1 MSVYTEDFYRA
12 LVDTPPAKPKWVDPY
27 GKTSNL
33 TPPDP
38 RGELTAFGKGIR
50 AFGDEVQATG
60 GGLTAMAGQALAN
73 VMPDAVKPY
82 AESMRDWGQE
92 VYKRNM
98 AESVAGS
105 QAPTAAMQDIGN
117 VKSISDFG
125 DYAAYQLGKGLPNLA
140 LMAAPG
146 IGWGGLAARGVGA
159 GLKEVAAGAA
169 AKTAAKAGLTGAAA
183 KTAVDDGVELALK
196 TSAAKMLK
204 GQAFN
209 KGMMKGSFA
218 SSLGY
223 EGGMAYGD
231 MTTGE
236 DAVKPND
243 ALLPA
248 LGVGVVNGLI
258 EMAEWGMAAKFLGIG
273 QEAVKKSVIQ
283 KIKEAP
289 ELSKKLVEIAKGV
302 TVGAAGGMAVEG
314 AQEGLQ
320 ELVNIAGERWA
331 KDEGLFDKMAP
342 EDWSRIKNA
351 AAAGG
356 LVGGVAG
363 GIGGPFRGSAA
374 GQVDSTEDLNKQ
386 VELAAQ
392 LGASL
397 NVPKQQADAAQQA
410 AAQQAA
416 QQSQKAAEA
425 ATKAKEAVINITIPG
440 AEFPNLQTELPGPTN
455 EGLIGNQT
463 FIPGERGPIP
473 EARRIEEQGDIIEGE
488 VVRPELP
495 GQRRLPGPGPQMGA
509 GEVPPRPGP
518 QPQSPGLPLLQ
529 GPTPENV
536 LLDEPGTN
544 RNIQPT
550 EPPPA
555 PTVPAIPPAPPAPM
569 APPAAAAEPI
579 PEPTTEPAPEP
590 LPLVFSDRGE
600 PFNGKSQATA
610 FRNRKGIKGEVV
622 PYGENQFAI
631 QPNEPWTRRLDEVEL
646 APNELVRIEE
656 DPRIQDP
663 EIMQRVRD
671 LATQI
676 GGWQE
681 TGGRLIRDEE
691 GKPVNRTVWVPKDER
706 WLDRP
711 KDVKPEHIKNGLA
724 KIEKI
729 IEQGQPLA
737 LPARE
742 RRAVTWLFDQA
753 ATDANSPVWGDGF
766 DAEQI
771 ANPAQPDGY
780 GLDTT
785 GTEETWRQS
794 PAFEG
799 GQGIYDSGQAPVS
812 EETQRIMAL
821 PQEEFSNELT
831 KFVNEDLSRDEQIS
845 PADVNEMVGLL
856 DNFNSTQDPAIR
868 AQADGWIGA
877 MEQAYGEPVVTTL
890 LNEYNRYRETP
901 YAKTTVP
908 TEGQGPVNAP
918 VPVPAN
924 VPANTAGPGQTY
936 PETGAGSD
944 ATEGQ
949 GSPGTPGT
957 LGQNVPT
964 DLGTD
969 WIAEDRTTKSKGNF
983 VLRRLEADGVPN
995 GFSLENKASAKAAE
1009 TKAFFA
1015 DEVEAIEKADPKTPM
1030 APGLVSFS
1038 FASSFPDIAAA
1049 YPNQEE
1055 LVTEINRK
1063 YYDDATITLTERN
1076 AFEGLAI
1083 NGSFDTAIEAAKGRS
1098 KNLLTIWRDDPAKF
1112 EEAKKLLGLE
1122 QDNWEFAGIHEG
1134 AALWLNPKTEWGVT
1148 NSTDRE
1154 GNLKFTLYDPKLKY
1168 AGTFDS
1174 MKEAKAAAQAPA
1186 KTAPTETGLAP
1197 PVEPVKEIPDPGAS
1211 LYSPDNVVDVDKV
1224 MDDVADEKGW
1234 TEESANDVIK
1244 AVEGRPTP
1252 DYQAVEELLLKQY
1265 QAGNVTRSQYSQL
1278 RRKLATQDLDGL
1290 YTTLQGITERD
1301 PNRDFLPRRKTGDYE
1316 LDAEASVDF
1325 DQLIPLLGRNLYQGG
1340 YVETTVKELIQNSF
1354 DASRTQSEKSGK
1366 NERVNII
1373 LNSGARTITVQ
1384 DTGIGM
1390 SPQEVNEFYFRIG
1403 GTGKDAT
1410 ETSGGKG
1417 IAKVLFLYAAG
1428 KINLTTTKDGITSF
1442 IETTPKDLFNK
1453 KSKIRAYRTP
1463 GEPNGTTVTLTVPE
1477 EYTDERGNKNAIWFP
1492 TSKNSFRAISRPLM
1506 GPVDF
1511 HWYTSW
1517 DADETPQQIVANVN
1531 DEDSALDI
1539 GARYSPEKH
1548 GLYFYTTVSTD
1559 HWDADLYFGKE
1570 RQRYGGSYSV
1580 LSRGV
1585 HQFDLRL
1592 KANDENLPYDVI
1604 INVKSRVGT
1613 KSEYYPFTNSR
1624 EEFSPNIEKD
1634 VEALKLY
1641 ITKYFEGKA
1650 AQETVQTFKDMKQL
1664 PRLVTQGANKELSL
1678 EDKVKAAEAM
1688 RQFIKD
1694 TPQETVDKPP
1704 PAKVVIKKGGDVYE
1718 TGADGK
1724 TSAEPVVTANE
1735 EKKRELSFKA
1745 EKAHQKLEDVVGEA
1759 GLDRTKPIFHNNTS
1773 ADYIGKFGEQAAQ
1786 FFAEMGTVV
1795 LEVMETL
1802 GQISTWRFKGFE
1814 KGSTTAIFGGVSID
1828 KTYRGLTLRTPSR
1841 LFLLNPLSPG
1851 KSRSLP
1857 GAAHG
1862 LYMTIVHEMA
1872 HNIASKHEEPFVL
1885 ALHEVDEMLADRGL
1899 DIEFQDKIGDILYKH
1914 RNIYNDMRA
1923 LYERSDTRNLAKPL
1937 EEGNKDK
1944 LARGGLEDSRSGRTD
1959 SREGTADAGVRSRFR
1974 ERMGGANRTG
1984 TRVGGESQAVNKGT
1998 GEKLESRKTKTRVV
2012 SRAEFEAAVAQYFPE
2027 GFLANAEKA
2036 GVLVINET
2044 SPEGSASGTFDP
2056 KTGVMTVNLDRMP
2069 IGEDP
2074 AGVLLHEGKH
2084 RSLREMLGDEQ
2095 HRKLYDDLVKLA
2107 KSGDVVA
2114 QQAVARGETFKDE
2127 WTKHEEALAYFTQSS
2142 TKPTGLWRR
2151 IINAIKAWW
2160 VGSQW
2165 NQALKAKGLDFKL
2178 TDELAVALTVRA
2190 MKQDKR
2196 GMGQQV
2202 AAVELPSTIS
2212 IDGIERSTT
2221 DSTGKPI
2228 QSTEEGVRN
2237 FWKWFGNSTLIDAQ
2251 GRPQVVYHGTRDSID
2266 AFDLEHPNRKD
2277 NGWLGKGV
2285 YITDELR
2292 LAEAYANL
2300 KRGAEDPTVL
2310 SLYARLENPYKATVD
2325 EKRMLSSASVAD
2337 IERWTEHLRSK
2348 NHDGVIL
2355 TFNDGTREILVFK
2368 PTQVKSATD
2377 NQGTFG
2383 ENDAGI
2389 YRSDVLESRV
2399 LDAINPF
2406 TMPERMRAYIF
2417 DPVDSNIGLSRFEHF
2432 RQYVQDRFLQMKKKQ
2447 EGVGGQLPPS
2457 QQVYE
2462 TEAASHGRKKDRVRE
2477 LQMKYLDPMLR
2488 LAAKN
2493 GWDLEKDVGNL
2504 AYARAALESNER
2516 LRLRSAKHFLNEL
2529 AKAVPAYPARK
2540 LKEDWKAMKDLLKN
2554 DPVFQAM
2561 SPQMRK
2567 RTIQQNTYNMLKQ
2580 AVQDMQQRYPSKEL
2594 TEFVEAFEAI
2604 DRQPTGMTD
2613 IDAQHIMT
2621 RWQGRADWADMQ
2633 QLLDL
2638 FDQMNR
2644 GSITAYVQS
2653 GMMTQE
2659 MAAQW
2664 MGAYQHYA
2672 TLHRE
2677 GYERETG
2684 GPGMGFSPA
2693 KPSKL
2698 RFYSAKR
2705 AVNVFSNTVMN
2716 AIRAQELAENNR
2728 VMQTLHNFILAHPDE
2743 EFWEVKGKTQ
2753 VAYLDDDGFVQFG
2766 ASKAIN
2772 PSHQALVYINGRMK
2786 LIEAKSDNEAALSII
2801 KALNNLSTPRL
2812 GPIMQLMMKANR
2824 FMASMNTSL
2833 SPEFFFINPIR
2844 DLLTAQFNWSD
2855 GEADQY
2861 RKQMLKDIPAAIKS
2875 LNKVFAQRRRNEPLD
2890 MNDPWTQWVRAYE
2903 QSGAT
2908 TGWLDVFETA
2918 QDQKEALEKRM
2929 KQLAPGMNWH
2939 KSLHEIG
2946 QWIEDHNA
2954 VMENA
2959 VRLVTFK
2966 ALVRDINQPA
2976 VPLLRA
2982 ANVAKDLTVNF
2993 NRRGTAG
3000 PAINALWMF
3009 AGAGI
3014 QGSARIIMALKNR
3027 KVQKMVGAAVVVSI
3041 LVDQLNRMLDDD
3053 DEYDKIPEHVKQRNL
3068 VFKNLTGVGPSYFT
3082 VPAPWGYNLF
3092 WYIGQKLSEGIAVQG
3107 GYGPKGWT
3115 PAKAGWDIA
3124 FTGYNAFMPVQGE
3137 TVAQALSPTVFDP
3150 IIQIAENKDAFS
3162 RQLRPE
3168 PFPGEVKPRTEQHWS
3183 NASDFS
3189 VSAAKLI
3196 GAMTGGD
3203 DVTAG
3208 GIDLSPEWLDA
3219 IGEQALGAVGRQLKD
3234 FGWDFTLAPALGL
3247 KEFEPEQLPVI
3258 RKFTAFPTSGQE
3270 TAIYHDRVAQVMDAQ
3285 RRMSAYTEGA
3295 RRNPEE
3301 ARALRQESGEL
3312 LRMADYT
3319 KDVEKQLKS
3328 IRQRMRLAESRGD
3341 SAGVKM
3347 LKDRMDLLRKRYN
3360 DTFER
3365 RVGG

>member
-73 VMPDAVKPY
+73 VTPDAVKPY

-183 KTAVDDGVELALK
+183 KTAVDDGIELALK

-243 ALLPA
+243 ALMPA

-258 EMAEWGMAAKFLGIG
+258 EMAEWGVAAKFLGIG

-283 KIKEAP
+283 KIKDTP
-289 ELSKKLVEIAKGV
+289 ELSKKAVELAKGV
-302 TVGAAGGMAVEG
+302 AVGAAGGMVVEG
-314 AQEGLQ
+314 TQEGLQ

-331 KDEGLFDKMAP
+331 KDEGLFDKLAP

-351 AAAGG
+351 AVAGG

-363 GIGGPFRGSAA
+363 GVGGPFRGSAA

-392 LGASL
+392 FGAGL
-397 NVPKQQADAAQQA
+397 NAPKQQADAAQQA

-416 QQSQKAAEA
+416 QQQAKAAEA
-425 ATKAKEAVINITIPG
+425 AAKAKEAVINITIPG

-473 EARRIEEQGDIIEGE
+473 ESRRIEEQGDIIEGE
-488 VVRPELP
+488 VIRPELA
-495 GQRRLPGPGPQMGA
+495 GQRRLPGPDIQMG
-509 GEVPPRPGP
+509 GEEIPPGP
-518 QPQSPGLPLLQ
+518 GPRPLLQ

-544 RNIQPT
+544 RNIPPT

-555 PTVPAIPPAPPAPM
+555 PPVPAVPPAPPAPM

-610 FRNRKGIKGEVV
+610 FRNRKGIKGDVV

-646 APNELVRIEE
+646 KPNELVRIEE

-691 GKPVNRTVWVPKDER
+691 GNPVNRTVWVPKDER

-729 IEQGQPLA
+729 IEQGQPIA

-742 RRAVTWLFDQA
+742 RRAVTWLFDQT

-766 DAEQI
+766 DAEQ
-771 ANPAQPDGY
+771 NTSPTQPDGY

-785 GTEETWRQS
+785 GAEEAGRQS

-799 GQGIYDSGQAPVS
+799 GQGVPVSGQAPVS
-812 EETQRIMAL
+812 EETRRIMAL

-868 AQADGWIGA
+868 EQADGWIGA

-908 TEGQGPVNAP
+908 AEGQGPVNAP

-924 VPANTAGPGQTY
+924 APANATGPGQTY
-936 PETGAGSD
+936 PETGASSD

-949 GSPGTPGT
+949 SPTGTPGA
-957 LGQNVPT
+957 LGQNVPVQPNKTEPASNLALSLFGDGIEGEEISPSRVANGNDSFQYALGKVTEDGKVAVFRRTVDQRGRYGGWRWETDADKLNPVTQAEDQNVPT

-969 WIAEDRTTKSKGNF
+969 WIAEDRTTK
-983 VLRRLEADGVPN
+983 
-995 GFSLENKASAKAAE
+995 
-1009 TKAFFA
+1009 
-1015 DEVEAIEKADPKTPM
+1015 
-1030 APGLVSFS
+1030 
-1038 FASSFPDIAAA
+1038 
-1049 YPNQEE
+1049 
-1055 LVTEINRK
+1055 
-1063 YYDDATITLTERN
+1063 
-1076 AFEGLAI
+1076 
-1083 NGSFDTAIEAAKGRS
+1083 
-1098 KNLLTIWRDDPAKF
+1098 
-1112 EEAKKLLGLE
+1112 
-1122 QDNWEFAGIHEG
+1122 
-1134 AALWLNPKTEWGVT
+1134 
-1148 NSTDRE
+1148 
-1154 GNLKFTLYDPKLKY
+1154 
-1168 AGTFDS
+1168 
-1174 MKEAKAAAQAPA
+1174 
-1186 KTAPTETGLAP
+1186 PTETGLAP
-1197 PVEPVKEIPDPGAS
+1197 PVEPVKEIPDPGTS

-1252 DYQAVEELLLKQY
+1252 EYKEVEELLLKQY

-1278 RRKLATQDLDGL
+1278 RRKLATQDLEGL

-1463 GEPNGTTVTLTVPE
+1463 GAPNGTTVTLTVPE

-1570 RQRYGGSYSV
+1570 RQRYGGSHSV

-1851 KSRSLP
+1851 ASRSLP

-1984 TRVGGESQAVNKGT
+1984 TRVGEKSQATDQGT

-2107 KSGDVVA
+2107 KSGDAVA

-2165 NQALKAKGLDFKL
+2165 NQSLKAKGLDFKL
-2178 TDELAVALTVRA
+2178 TDELAVALVVRA

-2202 AAVELPSTIS
+2202 AAVELPPTIS

-2228 QSTEEGVRN
+2228 HSTEEGVRN

-2292 LAEAYANL
+2292 LAKAYANL

-2310 SLYARLENPYKATVD
+2310 SLYARLENPYNATVD

-2417 DPVDSNIGLSRFEHF
+2417 DPMDSNIGLSRFEHF

-2493 GWDLEKDVGNL
+2493 GWDLEKDVGEL

-2594 TEFVEAFEAI
+2594 TEFVEAFGAI

-2613 IDAQHIMT
+2613 TDAQHIMT

-2672 TLHRE
+2672 TLRRE

-2743 EFWEVKGKTQ
+2743 EFWEVKGKAQ

-2772 PSHQALVYINGRMK
+2772 PSHQALVYIKGRMK

-2890 MNDPWTQWVRAYE
+2890 MNDPWTQWVRAFE

-2918 QDQKEALEKRM
+2918 QDKKEALEKRM

-3107 GYGPKGWT
+3107 GYGPKGWS

-3124 FTGYNAFMPVQGE
+3124 LTGYNAFMPVQGG

-3150 IIQIAENKDAFS
+3150 IFQIAENKDAFG

-3168 PFPGEVKPRTEQHWS
+3168 PFPGEVKPRTEQYWG

-3189 VSAAKLI
+3189 VAAAKLI

-3219 IGEQALGAVGRQLKD
+3219 IGEQALGSVGRQLKD

-3270 TAIYHDRVAQVMDAQ
+3270 TAVYHDRVAQVMDAQ

-3341 SAGVKM
+3341 SAGTKM

-3360 DTFER
+3360 ETFER

>member
-12 LVDTPPAKPKWVDPY
+12 LVDTPPAKPKWVNPY
-27 GKTSNL
+27 KNNGQTL

-38 RGELTAFGKGIR
+38 RGELSTVGKSLR
-50 AFGDEVQATG
+50 AFVDETQAAAG
-60 GGLTAMAGQALAN
+60 GVVEFAGAALGA
-73 VMPDAVKPY
+73 VSPAPVKPY
-82 AESMRDWGQE
+82 TDALTNWGKE
-92 VYKRNM
+92 VYERNT
-98 AESVAGS
+98 AEAVAGS
-105 QAPTAAMQDIGN
+105 QAPTSAAMQNMDKI
-117 VKSISDFG
+117 KSVSDLG
-125 DYAAYQLGKGLPNLA
+125 DWAAYQLPKGLANLATMYLPGWALAKKATQTAKATIKATAAAEAAKVAAKSKFGEAATKAAVDTAEKAALGTKAAQMQIGAAQAKAFGKGGA
-140 LMAAPG
+140 
-146 IGWGGLAARGVGA
+146 IGTLGFEGGLAMG
-159 GLKEVAAGAA
+159 E
-169 AKTAAKAGLTGAAA
+169 
-183 KTAVDDGVELALK
+183 
-196 TSAAKMLK
+196 
-204 GQAFN
+204 
-209 KGMMKGSFA
+209 
-218 SSLGY
+218 
-223 EGGMAYGD
+223 
-231 MTTGE
+231 MTTGKDAVAPE
-236 DAVKPND
+236 DAV
-243 ALLPA
+243 LPA
-248 LGVGVVNGLI
+248 LGVGALNGAI
-258 EMAEWGMAAKFLGIG
+258 EMAEFGMVAKYLGFGTDVI
-273 QEAVKKSVIQ
+273 KKGVIQ

-289 ELSKKLVEIAKGV
+289 DLSKKVVELVKGV
-302 TVGAAGGMAVEG
+302 GKGAALGVPVEG
-314 AQEGLQ
+314 GQEALQ
-320 ELVNIAGERWA
+320 ELVTIAGDRWA
-331 KDEGLFDKMAP
+331 KDEDIFGKLSE
-342 EDWSRIKNA
+342 EDWSRIRNS
-351 AAAGG
+351 AAAGA
-356 LVGGVAG
+356 LVGGTAG
-363 GIGGPFRGSAA
+363 AVLGPFQGSAA
-374 GQVDSTEDLNKQ
+374 PNDLTPEQNQKTI
-386 VELAAQ
+386 
-392 LGASL
+392 
-397 NVPKQQADAAQQA
+397 ADAARMGARFGGESIQQDADLAQQA

-425 ATKAKEAVINITIPG
+425 AAKAKEAVINITIPG

-495 GQRRLPGPGPQMGA
+495 GQRRLPGPGTQMGA
-509 GEVPPRPGP
+509 GEEVPPGPGP

-555 PTVPAIPPAPPAPM
+555 PPVPAVPPAPPAPM

-579 PEPTTEPAPEP
+579 PEPVAEPTTEPAPEP
-590 LPLVFSDRGE
+590 LPLIFSDRGE

-646 APNELVRIEE
+646 EPNELVRIEE

-663 EIMQRVRD
+663 EIMQRARE

-691 GKPVNRTVWVPKDER
+691 GNPVNRTVWVPKDDR

-729 IEQGQPLA
+729 IEQGQPIA

-753 ATDANSPVWGDGF
+753 STDANSSFWGDNF
-766 DAEQI
+766 DAEQ
-771 ANPAQPDGY
+771 NTSPTQPDGY

-785 GTEETWRQS
+785 GAEEAGRQGT
-794 PAFEG
+794 PVEG
-799 GQGIYDSGQAPVS
+799 GQGVPVSGQAPVS
-812 EETQRIMAL
+812 EETRRIMAL

-868 AQADGWIGA
+868 EQADGWIGA

-908 TEGQGPVNAP
+908 TEGQGPVNAA
-918 VPVPAN
+918 VPA
-924 VPANTAGPGQTY
+924 PANAPANATGPGQTY
-936 PETGAGSD
+936 PETGASSD

-957 LGQNVPT
+957 LGQTVPVQPNKTEPASNLALSLFGDGIEGEEISPSRVANGNDSFQYALGKVTEDGKVAVFRRTVDQRGRYGGWRWETDADKLNPVTQAEDQNVPT
-964 DLGTD
+964 KQPEVLESRPGPLWRSPLQEALASTKQPRAPAQQWLRPNPDYTPDNGKPKYQGLLSTLPGVKAEEIDDIGLND
-969 WIAEDRTTKSKGNF
+969 W
-983 VLRRLEADGVPN
+983 L
-995 GFSLENKASAKAAE
+995 E
-1009 TKAFFA
+1009 TKQGPVTREEIEGFVR
-1015 DEVEAIEKADPKTPM
+1015 DGGIKVEEVIKGGEETKGTAWYIGYVDGPAI
-1030 APGLVSFS
+1030 GSS
-1038 FASSFPDIAAA
+1038 FASQEDAAITMADLFAGRTDVEIRQGTNDRALRQNEPTKFGNYTLGGGENYRELLITIPKKPGFQSYHWTEPNVLAHIRFNERTDADGKKVLLVEEVQSDWHQAGRDKGYTADRARLEKEIAELKQQENEAWRAGLNGNEEAAQRYVALGTELNRLQTQLRNLPESIPDAPMKNTSTWAMLGMKRAIRWAAENGFDRVAWTPGKAQAERYDLSKQVSEIEYVKRDDDSYELYIRDINGEGIELPKEA
-1049 YPNQEE
+1049 YTSTE
-1055 LVTEINRK
+1055 LAGVVGKEVAEKIVKGEGRK
-1063 YYDDATITLTERN
+1063 YRGHIGRTLEGLDLKVGGQGIQTFYDKILPAEVGKYVKKFGGKVTTSQIPIQEY
-1076 AFEGLAI
+1076 FEG
-1083 NGSFDTAIEAAKGRS
+1083 NDQ
-1098 KNLLTIWRDDPAKF
+1098 
-1112 EEAKKLLGLE
+1112 LE
-1122 QDNWEFAGIHEG
+1122 PQFID
-1134 AALWLNPKTEWGVT
+1134 
-1148 NSTDRE
+1148 
-1154 GNLKFTLYDPKLKY
+1154 
-1168 AGTFDS
+1168 AGTTQEVWNIDLTPAL
-1174 MKEAKAAAQAPA
+1174 KEEVLKGPMLYAKEKAQKQKAKKAAAP
-1186 KTAPTETGLAP
+1186 
-1197 PVEPVKEIPDPGAS
+1197 
-1211 LYSPDNVVDVDKV
+1211 
-1224 MDDVADEKGW
+1224 
-1234 TEESANDVIK
+1234 
-1244 AVEGRPTP
+1244 
-1252 DYQAVEELLLKQY
+1252 
-1265 QAGNVTRSQYSQL
+1265 
-1278 RRKLATQDLDGL
+1278 
-1290 YTTLQGITERD
+1290 
-1301 PNRDFLPRRKTGDYE
+1301 
-1316 LDAEASVDF
+1316 
-1325 DQLIPLLGRNLYQGG
+1325 
-1340 YVETTVKELIQNSF
+1340 
-1354 DASRTQSEKSGK
+1354 
-1366 NERVNII
+1366 
-1373 LNSGARTITVQ
+1373 
-1384 DTGIGM
+1384 
-1390 SPQEVNEFYFRIG
+1390 
-1403 GTGKDAT
+1403 
-1410 ETSGGKG
+1410 
-1417 IAKVLFLYAAG
+1417 
-1428 KINLTTTKDGITSF
+1428 
-1442 IETTPKDLFNK
+1442 
-1453 KSKIRAYRTP
+1453 
-1463 GEPNGTTVTLTVPE
+1463 
-1477 EYTDERGNKNAIWFP
+1477 
-1492 TSKNSFRAISRPLM
+1492 
-1506 GPVDF
+1506 
-1511 HWYTSW
+1511 
-1517 DADETPQQIVANVN
+1517 
-1531 DEDSALDI
+1531 
-1539 GARYSPEKH
+1539 
-1548 GLYFYTTVSTD
+1548 
-1559 HWDADLYFGKE
+1559 
-1570 RQRYGGSYSV
+1570 
-1580 LSRGV
+1580 
-1585 HQFDLRL
+1585 
-1592 KANDENLPYDVI
+1592 
-1604 INVKSRVGT
+1604 
-1613 KSEYYPFTNSR
+1613 
-1624 EEFSPNIEKD
+1624 
-1634 VEALKLY
+1634 
-1641 ITKYFEGKA
+1641 
-1650 AQETVQTFKDMKQL
+1650 
-1664 PRLVTQGANKELSL
+1664 
-1678 EDKVKAAEAM
+1678 
-1688 RQFIKD
+1688 
-1694 TPQETVDKPP
+1694 
-1704 PAKVVIKKGGDVYE
+1704 
-1718 TGADGK
+1718 
-1724 TSAEPVVTANE
+1724 
-1735 EKKRELSFKA
+1735 
-1745 EKAHQKLEDVVGEA
+1745 
-1759 GLDRTKPIFHNNTS
+1759 
-1773 ADYIGKFGEQAAQ
+1773 
-1786 FFAEMGTVV
+1786 
-1795 LEVMETL
+1795 
-1802 GQISTWRFKGFE
+1802 
-1814 KGSTTAIFGGVSID
+1814 
-1828 KTYRGLTLRTPSR
+1828 
-1841 LFLLNPLSPG
+1841 
-1851 KSRSLP
+1851 
-1857 GAAHG
+1857 
-1862 LYMTIVHEMA
+1862 
-1872 HNIASKHEEPFVL
+1872 
-1885 ALHEVDEMLADRGL
+1885 
-1899 DIEFQDKIGDILYKH
+1899 
-1914 RNIYNDMRA
+1914 
-1923 LYERSDTRNLAKPL
+1923 
-1937 EEGNKDK
+1937 
-1944 LARGGLEDSRSGRTD
+1944 
-1959 SREGTADAGVRSRFR
+1959 
-1974 ERMGGANRTG
+1974 
-1984 TRVGGESQAVNKGT
+1984 
-1998 GEKLESRKTKTRVV
+1998 TKTRVV
-2012 SRAEFEAAVAQYFPE
+2012 SRAEFEAEVAKYLPKDFI
-2027 GFLANAEKA
+2027 AKAEKA
-2036 GVLVINET
+2036 GILIINET
-2044 SPEGSASGTFDP
+2044 SPEGAPSGTFNTR
-2056 KTGVMTVNLDRMP
+2056 TGVMTVNLDKMP
-2069 IGEDP
+2069 IDESV

-2084 RSLREMLGDEQ
+2084 RSLREMLGDAQ
-2095 HRKLYDDLVKLA
+2095 HTKLFNDLRALA
-2107 KSGDVVA
+2107 ARGDAVA
-2114 QQAVARGETFKDE
+2114 QRAVARGAQFKDE
-2127 WTKHEEALAYFTQSS
+2127 WTNHEEALAYYTQFV

-2178 TDELAVALTVRA
+2178 TDELAVALVVRA

-2196 GMGQQV
+2196 GLGRQAGRDQTLEMFVGEKANNIGSKKEAEELRAKGVGAEAVRKQTGWHQGKDGKWRFELDDSRVQWKTDWDAIPEAKLFDKSTLSLGEVLDAPELFAAYPDLKDVAFKKKAGFFDFFGRIQGWFNEDTNELTVTPYAQDPLSTALHEVQHWVQGKENFARGGNSKSVRLNNTEALGKLRRMMERKLSTLKQEAAPSWSSAGTDTGDNARRLIEQIDELVGNKSQLDTMYKKFDEVRDTKDGLTKIIDILDKKIKTDVDAAYKQDVAEYNKARDKINKANNDRFAQYEKDLDNHSKEWDELSEKIRDAINKRDSALADALRKERAALVMPQFDFSKNIPLPPYPSKFGESSNAGKLYKELKEAREEARKELAQV
-2202 AAVELPSTIS
+2202 KQEERAVESEL
-2212 IDGIERSTT
+2212 
-2221 DSTGKPI
+2221 K
-2228 QSTEEGVRN
+2228 TETAPY
-2237 FWKWFGNSTLIDAQ
+2237 S
-2251 GRPQVVYHGTRDSID
+2251 
-2266 AFDLEHPNRKD
+2266 DLQF
-2277 NGWLGKGV
+2277 
-2285 YITDELR
+2285 ELYR
-2292 LAEAYANL
+2292 MIAGEAEARNTQARQKLNAEQ
-2300 KRGAEDPTVL
+2300 RRNTPIGATQDVPDADLIVESTV
-2310 SLYARLENPYKATVD
+2310 NT
-2325 EKRMLSSASVAD
+2325 D
-2337 IERWTEHLRSK
+2337 I
-2348 NHDGVIL
+2348 
-2355 TFNDGTREILVFK
+2355 
-2368 PTQVKSATD
+2368 
-2377 NQGTFG
+2377 
-2383 ENDAGI
+2383 
-2389 YRSDVLESRV
+2389 LESRV

-2417 DPVDSNIGLSRFEHF
+2417 DPADSNLSLSRFERI

-2447 EGVGGQLPPS
+2447 EGVKGQLPPS

-2493 GWDLEKDVGNL
+2493 GWDLEKDVGEL

-2529 AKAVPAYPARK
+2529 AKVVPAYPARK

-2594 TEFVEAFEAI
+2594 TEFVDAFEAI

-2613 IDAQHIMT
+2613 TDAQHIMT
-2621 RWQGRADWADMQ
+2621 RWQGRADWTDMQ

-2743 EFWEVKGKTQ
+2743 DFWEVKGKTQ

-2772 PSHQALVYINGRMK
+2772 PSHQALVYIKGRMK

-2833 SPEFFFINPIR
+2833 SPEFFFVNPIR

-2875 LNKVFAQRRRNEPLD
+2875 LNKVFAQRRRNESLD
-2890 MNDPWTQWVRAYE
+2890 MNDPWTQWVRAFE

-3027 KVQKMVGAAVVVSI
+3027 KVQKRVGAAVVVSI

-3107 GYGPKGWT
+3107 GYGPKGWS

-3150 IIQIAENKDAFS
+3150 IFQIAENKDAFG

-3168 PFPGEVKPRTEQHWS
+3168 PFPGEVKPRTEQYWG

-3189 VSAAKLI
+3189 VAAAKLI

-3219 IGEQALGAVGRQLKD
+3219 IGEQALGSVGRQLKD

-3270 TAIYHDRVAQVMDAQ
+3270 TAVYHDRVAQVMDAQ

-3341 SAGVKM
+3341 SAGTKM

-3360 DTFER
+3360 ETFER